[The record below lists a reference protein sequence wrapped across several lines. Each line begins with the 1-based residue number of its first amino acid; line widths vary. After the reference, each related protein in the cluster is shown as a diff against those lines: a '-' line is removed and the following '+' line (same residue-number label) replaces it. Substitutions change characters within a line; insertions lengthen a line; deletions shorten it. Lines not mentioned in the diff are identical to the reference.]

1 MQMFENCQCIPTLD
15 RGQPAVSCK
24 VVASEV
30 ANNQEK
36 VFFWSQGKKVVYEE
50 GSDHMSDAA
59 GLC

>member
-1 MQMFENCQCIPTLD
+1 MLD